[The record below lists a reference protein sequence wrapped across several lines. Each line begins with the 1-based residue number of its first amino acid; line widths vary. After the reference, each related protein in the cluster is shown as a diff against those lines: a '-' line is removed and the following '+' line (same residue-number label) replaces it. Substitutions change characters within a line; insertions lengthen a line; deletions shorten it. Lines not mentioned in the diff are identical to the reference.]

1 MIGFFELFGVGGI
14 VEWMLG
20 NVFNWINRK
29 GNFKLLLSREF
40 EFNFSWSFD
49 ADEIMKCILGRCI
62 NTIIEEISELI
73 KIKIV

>member
-1 MIGFFELFGVGGI
+1 
-14 VEWMLG
+14 MLG

-29 GNFKLLLSREF
+29 GNFKLLFFNSIILFLSREF

>member
-1 MIGFFELFGVGGI
+1 
-14 VEWMLG
+14 MLE

-29 GNFKLLLSREF
+29 GNFKLFLSREF

>member
-1 MIGFFELFGVGGI
+1 
-14 VEWMLG
+14 MLG
-20 NVFNWINRK
+20 NVFNWINGK
-29 GNFKLLLSREF
+29 GNFKLFLSREF